1 MMKTVLISMDCV
13 RSDYLGQPSFRPLI
27 EEGFLFP
34 TCITSASHT
43 STSHTTMLTGTYP
56 FHHGVRWLVRY
67 KVKDRMIQEV
77 LGSNGFR
84 TGAFIGGFPLT
95 QGDLHR
101 GFDIFQHEPLVED
114 RYEGRSHFVPS
125 NILVQQAADMLNS
138 SEDDAFA
145 FIHMFDAHLTLRS
158 EFDTAH
164 PPPPKGDDGRYI
176 DIESHLG
183 RRERRYRQ
191 EIDLMGAQVKRLTE
205 IADIDLLVVTADHG
219 EKMQGEKGYPWVY
232 NHKGEPVGSHFHEV
246 ELFEQQLKVPLLF
259 WGKDIA
265 HGNDDRMVRTI
276 DIAPTMLEHSGLD
289 TDDIKQDGSSLL
301 PSIREKAPPDA
312 RFAYSETYFAQ
323 MHAENLHAK
332 DMSRKFSWGW
342 NRIDNLVSLRTN
354 DQKLICLAN
363 GELVPCHFYDLAS
376 DPGEK
381 RDLVNSPSHSDQM
394 DELFNVL
401 YEMVKGDPQYLL
413 GTKEEEG
420 GRIKSIARR
429 FSPHRKL

>member
-1 MMKTVLISMDCV
+1 MDCV
-13 RSDYLGQPSFRPLI
+13 RSDYLDQPSFRPLV

-56 FHHGVRWLVRY
+56 FNHGVRWLVKY
-67 KVKDRMIQEV
+67 KIKGRMIQEF
-77 LGSNGFR
+77 LRSRGFR

-101 GFDIFQHEPLVED
+101 GFDVFEHEPLIED

-138 SEDDAFA
+138 SEDDAFV

-158 EFDTAH
+158 EFDARH
-164 PPPPKGDDGRYI
+164 LPPPKGDDGRYI
-176 DIESHLG
+176 DIETHLG

-191 EIDLMGAQVKRLTE
+191 EIDLMGAQIRRLTE

-232 NHKGEPVGSHFHEV
+232 NHEGEPVGSHFHEV
-246 ELFEQQLKVPLLF
+246 ELFEQQIKVPLLF
-259 WGKDIA
+259 WGKGIPT
-265 HGNDDRMVRTI
+265 GKDDRMVRTI
-276 DIAPTMLEHSGLD
+276 DIAPTILEYSGLE
-289 TDDIKQDGSSLL
+289 TDDISLDGSSLL
-301 PSIREKAPPDA
+301 PSIRENASPDA
-312 RFAYSETYFAQ
+312 KYAYSETYFAQ
-323 MHAENLHAK
+323 MHAENQHAA
-332 DMSRKFSWGW
+332 DMNRKFEWGW

-354 DQKLICLAN
+354 DSKLICLAN
-363 GELVPCHFYDLAS
+363 GNLEPHLFYELKS
-376 DPGEK
+376 DPRERK
-381 RDLVNSPSHSDQM
+381 NLIDSPSRSGRINKM
-394 DELFNVL
+394 FSVL
-401 YEMVKGDPQYLL
+401 KDMVKDDPQYLL

-420 GRIKSIARR
+420 GRIRSIAKKFGSKRMT
-429 FSPHRKL
+429 

>member
-1 MMKTVLISMDCV
+1 MDCV
-13 RSDYLGQPSFRPLI
+13 RSDYLGQPSFSPLM

-56 FHHGVRWLVRY
+56 FHHGVRWLVKYR
-67 KVKDRMIQEV
+67 VKDRMLQEI
-77 LGSNGFR
+77 LGSRGSR

-101 GFDIFQHEPLVED
+101 GFDVFQHEPLVED

-138 SEDDAFA
+138 SEDDAFV

-158 EFDTAH
+158 EFDTSN
-164 PPPPKGDDGRYI
+164 PPPPKGEDGRYM

-191 EIDLMGAQVKRLTE
+191 EIDLMGAQIKRLTE
-205 IADIDLLVVTADHG
+205 IADIDLLVITADHG

-232 NHKGEPVGSHFHEV
+232 NHEGDPVGSHFHEV
-246 ELFEQQLKVPLLF
+246 ELFEQQIKVPLLF
-259 WGKDIA
+259 WGKDIPS
-265 HGNDDRMVRTI
+265 GNDDRMVRTI
-276 DIAPTMLEHSGLD
+276 DIAPTILDYSGIGPDALSL
-289 TDDIKQDGSSLL
+289 DGSSLL
-301 PSIREKAPPDA
+301 PSIREKAPPNA
-312 RFAYSETYFAQ
+312 TYAYSETYFAQ
-323 MHAENLHAK
+323 MHAENQHAA
-332 DMSRKFSWGW
+332 DMNRKFDWGW

-354 DQKLICLAN
+354 DSKLICLAN
-363 GELVPCHFYDLAS
+363 GDLAPHLFYDLKS

-381 RDLVNSPSHSDQM
+381 KNLLDPPSLSDRM
-394 DELFNVL
+394 SELFTVL
-401 YEMVKGDPQYLL
+401 KEMVKDDPQYLL
-413 GTKEEEG
+413 GTQEEEG
-420 GRIKSIARR
+420 GRIRSIAKR
-429 FSPHRKL
+429 FGSKRKP